1 MYSESESTHRRGGD
15 MGTEENGTDIIIPVC
30 NRYRSTRSLLEAVY
44 RHTDLPF
51 HLFVVDNASGD
62 ETADLDKIYTRDI
75 TVIRNRR
82 DRGWSGAADQGIES
96 GRNPNV
102 VLMQGGVEVSA
113 GWLGNLLAFL
123 ETHPR
128 IGAVAPLGSGADDR
142 QGVDRVR
149 ERLARQIP
157 VFRTEDLHERN
168 RILKYH
174 FHRAG
179 ILVEGPLD
187 FFCVLLKRRTLDA
200 VGPLADGTGGGDGYC
215 RRLRRAGY
223 VLGLAL
229 DTYVLHHADP
239 APQGASR
246 RGRNQG
252 TYL

>member
-1 MYSESESTHRRGGD
+1 

-30 NRYRSTRSLLEAVY
+30 NRYRSTRSLLEAIY

-62 ETADLDKIYTRDI
+62 ETADLDKIYTRDS
-75 TVIRNRR
+75 TGIRNRR
-82 DRGWSGAADQGIES
+82 DRGWSSAADQGIGS

-123 ETHPR
+123 DTHPR
-128 IGAVAPLGSGADDR
+128 IGAVGPLGPGASDR
-142 QGVDRVR
+142 QGIDRVR

-157 VFRTEDLHERN
+157 AFRTEDLHERN

-179 ILVEGPLD
+179 ILVEDPLD

-200 VGPLADGTGGGDGYC
+200 VGPLDEGPGGNGAGYC

-229 DTYVLHHADP
+229 DTYVLHQVEPPPKDAAH
-239 APQGASR
+239 
-246 RGRNQG
+246 RGRGQG
-252 TYL
+252 TYM

>member
-1 MYSESESTHRRGGD
+1 
-15 MGTEENGTDIIIPVC
+15 
-30 NRYRSTRSLLEAVY
+30 
-44 RHTDLPF
+44 
-51 HLFVVDNASGD
+51 
-62 ETADLDKIYTRDI
+62 
-75 TVIRNRR
+75 
-82 DRGWSGAADQGIES
+82 
-96 GRNPNV
+96 
-102 VLMQGGVEVSA
+102 VE
-113 GWLGNLLAFL
+113 
-123 ETHPR
+123 
-128 IGAVAPLGSGADDR
+128 
-142 QGVDRVR
+142 RVR
-149 ERLARQIP
+149 KRLARQIP

>member
-1 MYSESESTHRRGGD
+1 MDR
-15 MGTEENGTDIIIPVC
+15 EENGTDIIIPVRD
-30 NRYRSTRSLLEAVY
+30 RYPSTRSLLEGIY

-51 HLFVVDNASGD
+51 HLYVVDNASGD
-62 ETADLDKIYTRDI
+62 ETAGLDRIYTRDI

-82 DRGWSGAADQGIES
+82 DRGWSGGANQGIAS

-102 VLMQGGVEVSA
+102 VLMRGGVEVSA
-113 GWLGNLLAFL
+113 GWLGNLQAFL
-123 ETHPR
+123 DTHPR
-128 IGAVAPLGSGADDR
+128 IGAVGPLGPGASDR
-142 QGVDRVR
+142 QGIDRVR

-157 VFRTEDLHERN
+157 AFRTEDLHERN

-179 ILVEGPLD
+179 ILVEDPLD

-200 VGPLADGTGGGDGYC
+200 VGPLDEGPGGSGAGYC

-239 APQGASR
+239 PPKDAAH
-246 RGRNQG
+246 RGRGQG
-252 TYL
+252 TYM